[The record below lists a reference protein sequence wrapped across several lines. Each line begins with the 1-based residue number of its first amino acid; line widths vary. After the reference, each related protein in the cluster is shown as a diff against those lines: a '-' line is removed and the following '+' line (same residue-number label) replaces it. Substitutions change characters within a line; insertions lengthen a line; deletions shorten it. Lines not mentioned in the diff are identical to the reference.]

1 MKLKFK
7 IQQYQTD
14 AVQSVVDVFKGQPN
28 QANLTYKMDKGK
40 LYVVDS
46 KSQHIKLVQ
55 TSLYTAE
62 KSFFANG
69 SDNEADNGLGYKNN
83 RLAIDKVT
91 LFDNIRQVQLANN
104 IHQDEK
110 LVDKLGACQLDVEM
124 ETGTG
129 KTYVY
134 IKTMFE
140 LNKHYGW
147 TKFIVVVPSVAIR
160 EGVKKSFDITVDHFM
175 EQYGKKAR
183 YFIYD
188 SSSLNDIDTFSQS
201 NDISVMI
208 INTQAFNTMKE
219 GAKNKAARIINSERD
234 EFGSRKPIA
243 VLAAN
248 NPIIIL
254 DEPQKMGGAATQT
267 ALKAFNPL
275 FTLNYSATHKEHHN
289 TVYVLDALD
298 AYNHKLVKKI
308 EVVGFELKNLKG
320 TDSYIYFAELLLSK
334 DKAPQVR
341 LEMEQQSQ
349 GSGTIKRIYKK
360 LGEGDDLYSE
370 SGFMEQYKGYQITD
384 IVVDSLHPA
393 RSLVK
398 FGNGVTLQ
406 LKEVIGNVTADH
418 KARIQIRET
427 IKAHFRKES
436 QLFHRGIK
444 CLSLFFIDE
453 VAKYRQYD
461 EDGNAMLGRYGEI
474 FEQEYRAELNEN
486 QNMYDPSYMQYL
498 SCISVGKTHE
508 GYFSIDPKTKRVKD
522 SGDKKGEGSDDVSAY
537 DLIMKDK
544 ERLLSLDP
552 TYSPVRFIFSHSAL
566 REGWDNPNIFQIC
579 SLRQANSI
587 SQKRQEVGRGLRLC
601 VDNKGIRQ
609 DADTLQGQVHNI
621 NRLTVIA
628 SEGYADFV
636 SDLQKNI
643 SEDLYDRPKV
653 ADPEY
658 FEGKTF
664 TIEDGSRHSITK
676 QEANKIYFY
685 LATNSYIDADNHVTD
700 TYRTA
705 SADGTLAALPT
716 EIQPYGKWIHKLVQG
731 IWNPSALD
739 GMIEDGSKPQTP
751 ENKLNANFNK
761 KEFQELW
768 NRINHKYAYTVSFD
782 SQELIEKAVAAI
794 DKELNVSQLSYVV
807 TRGVQRD
814 DLKHDDMGHGGKGM
828 MVQEEM
834 QHDDLNTDVVST
846 VKYDLLGKIAANTK
860 LTRKTI
866 ATILTSI
873 LPSKFDMYKMN
884 PEEFIRRVSR
894 LILEQK
900 ATIIVDHISY
910 NEIEGSYD
918 SAIFT
923 EEKHTSLDKAY
934 EGKKS
939 IVDYVF
945 TDGTAIQS
953 VERKFVENLDTSTD
967 VAVYAKL
974 PKGFHI
980 PTPVGNY
987 SPDWAIAFKE
997 GTVKHVYFVAET
1009 KGSMSSL
1016 DLREI
1021 EKGKIACADKLFE
1034 QLSGSGIYY
1043 HKVTNYDDLMEWVK

>member
-14 AVQSVVDVFKGQPN
+14 AVESVINVFKGQPN
-28 QANLTYKMDKGK
+28 QANLEYRMDKGK

-46 KSQHIKLVQ
+46 KKHDIKFVQ
-55 TSLYTAE
+55 TDV
-62 KSFFANG
+62 FAD
-69 SDNEADNGLGYKNN
+69 SDDAGNSLGYKNN
-83 RLAIDKVT
+83 RLAMDKVA
-91 LFDNIRQVQLANN
+91 LFDNIRQIQTENN
-104 IHQDEK
+104 IHQDEE
-110 LVDKLGACQLDVEM
+110 LCQKLGACQLDVEM

-140 LNKHYGW
+140 LNKQYGW
-147 TKFIVVVPSVAIR
+147 TKFIVVVPSIAIR

-341 LEMEQQSQ
+341 LEIEQQSTT
-349 GSGTIKRIYKK
+349 GAIKRIYKK
-360 LGEGDDLYSE
+360 LGEGDDLYSA
-370 SGFMEQYKGYQITD
+370 SGNMLQYKGFMITD
-384 IVVDSLHPA
+384 IVVDAHQPS
-393 RSLVK
+393 RSQVK
-398 FGNGVTLQ
+398 FSNGESLM

-436 QLFHRGIK
+436 ALFHRGIK

-461 EDGNAMLGRYGEI
+461 EDGNALLGRYGEI
-474 FEQEYRAELNEN
+474 FEQEYRAELLEN
-486 QNMYDPSYMQYL
+486 QNMYDPEYMQYL
-498 SCISVGKTHE
+498 SCIPVNKTHE
-508 GYFSIDPKTKRVKD
+508 GYFSIDPKTKRIKD
-522 SGDKKGEGSDDVSAY
+522 SDEKKGAGSDDVSAY

-601 VDNKGIRQ
+601 VDNKGVRQ
-609 DADTLQGQVHNI
+609 DADTLQGQVQQI

-636 SDLQKNI
+636 NDLQKNI

-653 ADPEY
+653 ADIDY
-658 FEGKTF
+658 FDGKTF
-664 TIEDGSRHSITK
+664 TIEDGSKHSITTS
-676 QEANKIYFY
+676 EAKKIYFY
-685 LATNSYIDADNHVTD
+685 LVKNGYVDDESHVTD
-700 TYRTA
+700 AYR
-705 SADGTLAALPT
+705 SAATSGTLAPLPD
-716 EIQPYGKWIHKLVQG
+716 EVKPYGKWIHKLIEGV
-731 IWNPSALD
+731 WNPSALD
-739 GMIEDGSKPQTP
+739 GMIENGSTPQTP
-751 ENKLNANFNK
+751 ENRLNENFTK

-768 NRINHKYAYTVSFD
+768 NRINHKYAYTVNFESK
-782 SQELIEKAVAAI
+782 ELIEKAIAAI
-794 DKELNVSQLSYVV
+794 NKELVVSKLSYVV
-807 TRGVQRD
+807 TRGVQKTE
-814 DLKHDDMGHGGKGM
+814 LKHDDMKAGSM

-834 QHDDLNTDVVST
+834 QHDDLRTDVVST
-846 VKYDLLGKIAANTK
+846 VKYDLLGKIAANTR

-866 ATILTSI
+866 AGILSQI
-873 LPSKFDMYKMN
+873 MPSKFDMYKMN

-934 EGKKS
+934 QGRKS

-945 TDGTAIQS
+945 TDGTAKQS
-953 VERKFVENLDTSTD
+953 VERKFVEDLDTSTD

-987 SPDWAIAFKE
+987 SPDWAIAFKD
-997 GTVKHVYFVAET
+997 GAVKHVYFVAET
-1009 KGSMSSL
+1009 KGSMSTL
-1016 DLREI
+1016 DLRGI
-1021 EKGKIACADKLFE
+1021 EDGKIACADRLFE

>member
-7 IQQYQTD
+7 IQQYQSD
-14 AVQSVVDVFKGQPN
+14 AIESVVDVFKGQPN
-28 QANLTYKMDKGK
+28 QANLEYKMDKGK

-46 KSQHIKLVQ
+46 KTHNIKLVQ
-55 TSLYTAE
+55 TNLLQQGDY
-62 KSFFANG
+62 G
-69 SDNEADNGLGYKNN
+69 IGYKNN
-83 RLAIDKVT
+83 RIAIDT
-91 LFDNIRQVQLANN
+91 LALFDNIHQVQTENN
-104 IHQDEK
+104 IHLDNELCQR
-110 LVDKLGACQLDVEM
+110 LGACQLDVEM

-208 INTQAFNTMKE
+208 INTQAFNTIKE
-219 GAKNKAARIINSERD
+219 GGRNKAARIINSERD

-248 NPIIIL
+248 NPIVIL
-254 DEPQKMGGAATQT
+254 DEPQKMGGSATQT

-320 TDSYIYFAELLLSK
+320 TDSYIYFAELILSK
-334 DKAPQVR
+334 DKAPLVN
-341 LEMEQQSQ
+341 LEFEQQSKV
-349 GSGTIKRIYKK
+349 GNIRRMYKK

-370 SGFMEQYKGYQITD
+370 SGNMQQYHGYMITD
-384 IVVDSLHPA
+384 IVVDSMRPA
-393 RSLVK
+393 NSKVK
-398 FGNGVTLQ
+398 FSNGVTLQ
-406 LKEVIGNVTADH
+406 LKDVVGNVDADH

-427 IKAHFRKES
+427 IKAHFRKER

-461 EDGNAMLGRYGEI
+461 DDGNQLLGRYGEL
-474 FEQEYRAELNEN
+474 FEQEYHAELNEN
-486 QNMYDPSYMQYL
+486 RQLLDPEYMAYL
-498 SCISVGKTHE
+498 DSIPVNKTHE
-508 GYFSIDPKTKRVKD
+508 GYFSIDPKTKRAKD
-522 SGDKKGEGSDDVSAY
+522 SEVKRGATDSDDVSAY
-537 DLIMKDK
+537 DLILKDK

-552 TYSPVRFIFSHSAL
+552 EYSPVRFIFSHSAL

-601 VDNKGIRQ
+601 VDSNGVRQ
-609 DADTLQGQVHNI
+609 DADTLGEQVHQI
-621 NRLTVIA
+621 NRLTVVA

-636 SDLQKNI
+636 RDLQRNI
-643 SEDLYDRPKV
+643 SEDLYERPKV
-653 ADPEY
+653 ADIDY

-664 TIEDGSRHSITK
+664 TIEDGSRHSITNVEAK
-676 QEANKIYFY
+676 QIYKY
-685 LATNSYIDADNHVTD
+685 LVKNDYIDDDDHVTES
-700 TYRTA
+700 YRAA
-705 SADGTLAALPT
+705 SANGALAPLP
-716 EIQPYGKWIHKLVQG
+716 ENLQPYGKWIHKLVEG
-731 IWNPSALD
+731 IWNPKALD
-739 GMIEDGSKPQTP
+739 GMIDNGSTPQTP
-751 ENKLNANFNK
+751 ENKLNGNFMK

-768 NRINHKYAYTVSFD
+768 NRINHKYAYTVDFD
-782 SQELIEKAVAAI
+782 SSELVEKAVAAI
-794 DKELNVSQLSYVV
+794 NKELNVSKLSYVV
-807 TRGVQRD
+807 TRGVQKAE
-814 DLKHDDMGHGGKGM
+814 LKHEDMNGGSMMLQEELQHDDM
-828 MVQEEM
+828 Q
-834 QHDDLNTDVVST
+834 TDVVST
-846 VKYDLLGKIAANTK
+846 VAYDLLGNIAGKTR
-860 LTRKTI
+860 LTRRTV
-866 ATILTSI
+866 AEILTKI
-873 LPSKFDMYKMN
+873 KPGKFDMYKVN
-884 PEEFIRRVSR
+884 PEEFLQRVSR
-894 LILEQK
+894 LIMEQK
-900 ATIIVDHISY
+900 ATVIVDHISY
-910 NEIEGSYD
+910 NEIEGCYD

-939 IVDYVF
+939 IVDWVF
-945 TDGTAIQS
+945 TDGTAKQS
-953 VERKFVENLDTSTD
+953 VERKFVTNLDTSVD

-997 GTVKHVYFVAET
+997 GTVKHIYFVAET
-1009 KGSMSSL
+1009 KGSMSTL
-1016 DLREI
+1016 DLRKI
-1021 EKGKIACADKLFE
+1021 EESKIACADKLFG
-1034 QLSGSGIYY
+1034 QLSDSGIFY